1 MKRIGI
7 LCSGGDSQG
16 MNTATKII
24 VNMCSVYGLEVMG
37 IRRGYQGLLEEDM
50 SVLTNDDVQ
59 NISNL
64 GGSFLKVARSK
75 EFATPQGTQK
85 AADILQE
92 HNISVLIVIGGNG
105 SYRGALALSK
115 LGVKIIALPGTIDND
130 LFYTERTLGFDTAVN
145 NAVRAIDDIRQ
156 TMEANDRAVV
166 LEVMGRE
173 CGDIAL
179 HTAVAVQA
187 HSVALP
193 ETKTTINEIVDDVH
207 KVLKSKVTKSPVIIL
222 SEAVQFSVSD
232 VEQQLHKQLK
242 IDTRGMN
249 LSYLLRGG
257 APSVMDR
264 TFATQLGILS
274 VELIN
279 SNQANVALGMENNQL
294 FAMDLEKAVNMKK
307 GFDYEL
313 HGRLRDLYKLNDLN

>member
-24 VNMCSVYGLEVMG
+24 VNMCSIYGLEVMG
-37 IRRGYQGLLEEDM
+37 IKRGYQGLLEEDM
-50 SVLTNDDVQ
+50 EILTNEDVQ
-59 NISNL
+59 NIANL
-64 GGSFLKVARSK
+64 GGSYLKVSRSK
-75 EFATPQGTQK
+75 EFATSAGTKK
-85 AADILQE
+85 AVAILNK
-92 HNISVLIVIGGNG
+92 HNISVLIIIGGNG
-105 SYRGALALSK
+105 SYRGALALNK
-115 LGVKIIALPGTIDND
+115 LGVKVIALPGTIDND

-156 TMEANDRAVV
+156 TMEANDRAIV

-193 ETKTTINEIVDDVH
+193 ETKTTINDIVDDVH
-207 KVLKSKVTKSPVIIL
+207 KVLKSGVTKSPIVVV
-222 SEAVQFSVSD
+222 SEAVQFGVQE
-232 VEQQLHKQLK
+232 VEQQLQKQLK
-242 IDTRGMN
+242 ITTRGMN

-257 APSVMDR
+257 SPSVMDR
-264 TFATQLGILS
+264 TFATQLGILC

-279 SNQANVALGMENNQL
+279 SNQTGVALGMENNQL
-294 FAMDLEKAVNMKK
+294 FAMDLEKAVTMPKD
-307 GFDYEL
+307 FDFEL
-313 HGRLRDLYKLNDLN
+313 YGRLRDLYKLN